1 MNWPYELSKLNRI
14 AALYGVRL
22 ADWGPGL
29 GTPGRLIRQKVIYIY
44 YNSGGTLAPSTICAA
59 MGIYDN
65 GIVANALGI
74 VPERMEVFKDYRDE
88 IEKNIAI
95 ARREF

>member
-1 MNWPYELSKLNRI
+1 MNWPAELKMLDSI

-44 YNSGGTLAPSTICAA
+44 YNSGGSLAPSTVCAA
-59 MGIYDN
+59 MGVIDS
-65 GIVANALGI
+65 GIVANALEI